1 MENKFEIS
9 DLKDILPRNNETT
22 KIFNTISKNE
32 NHLKERLKKLDLKNE
47 KLIFVVGAG
56 ISMSYGLKSWNG
68 LANSLMEELHI
79 KEKMKSEEL
88 IILQKHDEKKKITLA
103 KNRLGE
109 MYYEKLR
116 EETKKNPK
124 YPINLGP
131 LEVLKEINTSHENI
145 RFITTNIDTLLEVAL
160 ELDIENIVVGI
171 NGEDKKLYKIHGCI
185 DGKKNSKENKMVFT
199 PMEYINFYGKEENVR
214 NIKSIVQRSVVIF
227 IGKELENELLEI
239 LLSSNNKNPQIYL
252 LKPYEGTI
260 SYELLP
266 TLNLDISYFEHYE
279 KNGVL
284 VLPYHKYEFISDY
297 LRKMVFKS
305 LNQYSINT
313 SNKIET
319 LEFQDL
325 DFTDSKLLG
334 LIEKRIKIL
343 DLKNLTTVEKQ
354 KLQILLKNKR
364 EILNYSKSNSN
375 IYITLFDILE
385 DKIGGESSWEMLL

>member
-1 MENKFEIS
+1 MENNFEIS
-9 DLKDILPRNNETT
+9 DLKDILPKNNKTT
-22 KIFNTISKNE
+22 KIFNTIFKNE

-68 LANSLMEELHI
+68 LANSLMEELHT

-116 EETKKNPK
+116 EETKRNPK
-124 YPINLGP
+124 YSINSGP
-131 LEVLKEINTSHENI
+131 LEVLKEINASHENI
-145 RFITTNIDTLLEVAL
+145 RFITTNIDTLLEDAL
-160 ELDIENIVVGI
+160 ELDRENIVVGI

-185 DGKKNSKENKMVFT
+185 DEKNKMVFT
-199 PMEYINFYGKEENVR
+199 PMEYINFYGKEENIR

-227 IGKELENELLEI
+227 IGKELENELLET

-297 LRKMVFKS
+297 LRKLVFKS

-343 DLKNLTTVEKQ
+343 DLKNLTTDEKQ

-364 EILNYSKSNSN
+364 EILNYSKSNSD